1 METESLVACGAPRL
15 WNELPLELSCIFI
28 LEPEPVEDLLGQTM
42 DPMMII
48 DDDIPIPLPPNTST
62 NISPVKSDVEQSNIV
77 SSTAS
82 G

>member
-1 METESLVACGAPRL
+1 MS
-15 WNELPLELSCIFI
+15 
-28 LEPEPVEDLLGQTM
+28 EPEPVDDLLGQTL
-42 DPMMII
+42 DPMVII
-48 DDDIPIPLPPNTST
+48 DDDIQVPLPPNTST